1 MRPLLFAALLA
12 ACQTEAPPR
21 VPGAITPEG
30 EVVFTING
38 TLPIHQN
45 MYDAVLE
52 RVPPEQRTRMAA
64 APGGLQRLEEQ
75 LSMSQ
80 LLYGK
85 AIESGLADD
94 PKVRVGLAMAERD
107 YLAAIFVQREG
118 EKAINDEAIAKR
130 YEERKVQYARP
141 EVKARHIL
149 VKEESK
155 AVELKKQLDGGA
167 NFAELATANSEDP
180 GSKEKGGDL
189 GWFERRRMDPAFSEA
204 AFTAEKGA
212 IVGPVSTRFG
222 FHLIQVEDKRD
233 ARPLDEVRE
242 EIAASLRQDAI
253 QAMLSGLQAELTMQ
267 RPGQDP
273 VKATPA
279 PDMKGGKAMPTAIRR
294 PEGSMPPGS
303 APPGATPSAPG
314 AAPTTTEKPVGHP

>member
-1 MRPLLFAALLA
+1 MRPLFLALLLVG
-12 ACQTEAPPR
+12 CQTQAPER

-30 EVVFTING
+30 DVVFTING
-38 TLPIHQN
+38 NLPIHQN

-52 RVPPEQRTRMAA
+52 RVPPEQRSRMTQ
-64 APGGLQRLEEQ
+64 APGGMQRLEEQ

-85 AIESGLADD
+85 AIESGLAND
-94 PKVRVGLAMAERD
+94 PKIRVGLAMAERD
-107 YLAAIFVQREG
+107 YLAAIYVQREG
-118 EKAINDEAIAKR
+118 EKAITDDAIAKR

-155 AVELKKQLDGGA
+155 AVELKKQLDAGA

-233 ARPLDEVRE
+233 ARPLEEVRE

-267 RPGQDP
+267 RPGQEP

-279 PDMKGGKAMPTAIRR
+279 PEAKGVKALPTAVRR
-294 PEGSMPPGS
+294 PEGAMGPAGGPPGVPPTAT
-303 APPGATPSAPG
+303 APSSSGA
-314 AAPTTTEKPVGHP
+314 EKPVGHP